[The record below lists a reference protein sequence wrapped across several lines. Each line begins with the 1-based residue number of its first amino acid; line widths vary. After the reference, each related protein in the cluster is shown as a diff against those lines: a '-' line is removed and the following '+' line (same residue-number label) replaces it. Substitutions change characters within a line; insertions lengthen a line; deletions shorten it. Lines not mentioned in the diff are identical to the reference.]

1 MYISVTCLAFRGA
14 AREVHQLNFWDVL
27 QSGTRL
33 DYCHQAK
40 GRLGF
45 RLEACRTSQNHC
57 TQRWKWRKVGP
68 PAQASPPNL
77 AVSGLQRSY
86 LNYVSERPSCLCC
99 EADIT
104 SQLSA
109 VFFSPQYPTFSAA
122 LSKLC
127 WISNSS
133 LFIFQGTQVQAGAST
148 SAVSGLLSFLRNV
161 SERPSCFCCE
171 ANITS
176 QLSAIFSGPF
186 FSWITNL
193 LRSTIKIALHLN
205 ANSSLFVFQGPQV
218 QAGAPTSA
226 VSGLM

>member
-14 AREVHQLNFWDVL
+14 AREVHQRNFFDVL

-77 AVSGLQRSY
+77 AVSGLLSY
-86 LNYVSERPSCLCC
+86 LNYVSERPSCL
-99 EADIT
+99 
-104 SQLSA
+104 
-109 VFFSPQYPTFSAA
+109 
-122 LSKLC
+122 
-127 WISNSS
+127 
-133 LFIFQGTQVQAGAST
+133 
-148 SAVSGLLSFLRNV
+148 
-161 SERPSCFCCE
+161 CCE

-193 LRSTIKIALHLN
+193 LAALSKLRCI
-205 ANSSLFVFQGPQV
+205 SMQIFTFCFP
-218 QAGAPTSA
+218 GAPG
-226 VSGLM
+226 SGRCSLLSSKWFNVANMLFCVISYNLC

>member
-1 MYISVTCLAFRGA
+1 MENDIAT
-14 AREVHQLNFWDVL
+14 E
-27 QSGTRL
+27 
-33 DYCHQAK
+33 
-40 GRLGF
+40 
-45 RLEACRTSQNHC
+45 
-57 TQRWKWRKVGP
+57 WKWRKVGP

-77 AVSGLQRSY
+77 AVSGLLSY
-86 LNYVSERPSCLCC
+86 LNYISERPSCLCC
-99 EADIT
+99 EALLRSSVHFDC
-104 SQLSA
+104 
-109 VFFSPQYPTFSAA
+109 FFSPQYPTFSAA
-122 LSKLC
+122 LSKLR

-193 LRSTIKIALHLN
+193 LRSTFKIALHLN
-205 ANSSLFVFQGPQV
+205 ANSSLFIFQGP
-218 QAGAPTSA
+218 
-226 VSGLM
+226 

>member
-1 MYISVTCLAFRGA
+1 
-14 AREVHQLNFWDVL
+14 
-27 QSGTRL
+27 
-33 DYCHQAK
+33 
-40 GRLGF
+40 
-45 RLEACRTSQNHC
+45 
-57 TQRWKWRKVGP
+57 VGP

-77 AVSGLQRSY
+77 AVSGLLSY

-148 SAVSGLLSFLRNV
+148 SAVSGLLSFYATFQSVLAASVAKPTLHRSSV
-161 SERPSCFCCE
+161 QFSLGLFSPEQPTFY
-171 ANITS
+171 AA
-176 QLSAIFSGPF
+176 LSKLHCIEMQILHFLFSRAPNSGRCWHLSSKWLTF
-186 FSWITNL
+186 FSK
-193 LRSTIKIALHLN
+193 LRFRAS
-205 ANSSLFVFQGPQV
+205 
-218 QAGAPTSA
+218 
-226 VSGLM
+226 